1 MPVDVW
7 PKVAGDVLDTPAAA
21 TCVAT
26 FAAGAIPTP
35 TAASTTISAS
45 GVPSSPAQTARL
57 GVIVGLFISGLL
69 VVNTG
74 LVTQHRLGCRTQ
86 RRGKRNSIATDQ
98 SPPPGALARA
108 RTYTPWQLL
117 SSLVRVI

>member
-69 VVNTG
+69 LVNTG
-74 LVTQHRLGCRTQ
+74 LVTQHRSRLPHATLSRDP
-86 RRGKRNSIATDQ
+86 SIT
-98 SPPPGALARA
+98 PPGALAKA
-108 RTYTPWQLL
+108 RT
-117 SSLVRVI
+117 